1 MGVSCPRGCPS
12 VRFASTGVAFA
23 VGWRDVPGPTG
34 GTQFRHADKTAKI
47 ARLFFA
53 FFFAFFSFFFPIFFQ
68 LFFWLSF
75 DGASPGRQPRP
86 ATPEIPAP
94 SPRPWR
100 IKSKSG
106 GWKVNKKRGTQAT
119 KYSREKL
126 RRRFLILQG
135 CGVLGL
141 LMCDYIRQ
149 KI

>member
-106 GWKVNKKRGTQAT
+106 GLESEQKTGNPGDEIQPGQIAQTFFDSPGVRG
-119 KYSREKL
+119 
-126 RRRFLILQG
+126 F
-135 CGVLGL
+135 GVAYL
-141 LMCDYIRQ
+141 
-149 KI
+149 